1 MAEQEQNKTEDAT
14 PFKLERARREGNV
27 ARGADLGFMSALF
40 ALCLFGAAAGST
52 SLDRVGE
59 AMRRLYATAIP
70 RGADAVAVVG
80 AMSDS
85 VPPYLQ
91 IVALFGATVAL
102 IVLFFEV
109 VQIRG
114 PLFALK
120 ALKPDFNRLNP
131 AKGFKRVFSRR
142 TVKSAVMNIVKLVT
156 YSGAALLVLAHVF
169 RAYGDGMSDAAEV
182 RTALGASA
190 SRLVYSA
197 TALAIIFAIIDQVLS
212 RAEFKRMMRMSR
224 SELEREIKDREGEP
238 RLKAKRKQL
247 HREFAS
253 QASGVRGLAG
263 SDMLIVNPEHFAV
276 ALRYD
281 AKEMSAPAVAAK
293 GRNRFALML
302 KARAGALGIPIIE
315 NPALARALF
324 RSTAVGR
331 EIPGGHYHAVAEL
344 YLAKASG
351 GTPAV

>member
-1 MAEQEQNKTEDAT
+1 MAEQEQNKTEEAT

-27 ARGADLGFMSALF
+27 ARGADLGYMSALF

-52 SLDRVGE
+52 SLDRLGE
-59 AMRRLYATAIP
+59 AMRRLYATAVP
-70 RGADAVAVVG
+70 RGADPVAATA
-80 AMSDS
+80 AMAASI
-85 VPPYLQ
+85 PPYIQ

-109 VQIRG
+109 VQLRG

-142 TVKSAVMNIVKLVT
+142 TVKNALMNVVKLVL
-156 YSGAALLVLAHVF
+156 YSGAAFTVLAYVF
-169 RAYGDGMSDAAEV
+169 GAYGDGMADATEV
-182 RTALGASA
+182 RTALGAVA
-190 SRLVYSA
+190 SRLVYAA
-197 TALAIIFAIIDQVLS
+197 TALAIVFAIIDQILS

-263 SDMLIVNPEHFAV
+263 SDMLIVNPQHFAV

-281 AKEMSAPAVAAK
+281 AKAMAAPTVAAK
-293 GRNRFALML
+293 GRNRFALLL
-302 KARAGALGIPIIE
+302 KARAGALSIPIIE
-315 NPALARALF
+315 NPPLARALF

-331 EIPGGHYHAVAEL
+331 EIPGAQYHAVAGL
-344 YLAKASG
+344 YLAKASAG
-351 GTPAV
+351 ASAA